1 MPKATKSKDG
11 GSWVPPTH
19 QNNQRKPRKP
29 ASFPKRALSGYFLW
43 AADNRRKTKGRKAMC
58 DEMVRLGAG
67 WSKLSA
73 AAKKPYNEASEDAR
87 EDYKVKMAAYKKGK
101 VYAEWVEK
109 VEDWKEAQ
117 EEE

>member
-67 WSKLSA
+67 WTKLSA
-73 AAKKPYNEASEDAR
+73 AAKKPYNDTSEHAR
-87 EDYKVKMAAYKKGK
+87 NKYQAQLAAYKKGT
-101 VYAEWVEK
+101 VYAEWAEK

-117 EEE
+117 EVE